1 MKSFQILPPTL
12 CSPLMFSCHRTSYIT
27 QVWGQ
32 EVRPLPSASE
42 ARRKHGSCWCPA
54 LSVASTVCMHLPDKQ
69 MASLAMN
76 LIVLKC

>member
-12 CSPLMFSCHRTSYIT
+12 CSPSMFSCRRASYVT

-32 EVRPLPSASE
+32 EARPLPYASE
-42 ARRKHGSCWCPA
+42 VRRKHGACWCPA
-54 LSVASTVCMHLPDKQ
+54 LSVASTVCTHLPDKQ

-76 LIVLKC
+76 LIFLKC